1 MQRLEQDKMNLWLDC
16 LSVGMDNQHMLM
28 STEHLQC
35 ATKGSK
41 WLSWDWAWGPQLP
54 ITITNMSELKQAHLS
69 ITIWNLMQ
77 IATKQGMPTKH
88 TFFSRK
94 YQITGWFIQFQNRY
108 ASACIPAIQ
117 KIPAIAPNQEYNDSN
132 KFHHVIIERLFL
144 RSYLKKKKK
153 LVSQ

>member
-1 MQRLEQDKMNLWLDC
+1 MWRNSLLACDGSKKQRKINDTEQVRMDLRLDC
-16 LSVGMDNQHMLM
+16 LSIGMDNQYMLM

-54 ITITNMSELKQAHLS
+54 ITVTNMSELKQAHLS

-88 TFFSRK
+88 TFFS
-94 YQITGWFIQFQNRY
+94 QIISDNWLVYTIWFENRH
-108 ASACIPAIQ
+108 ASECIPAIQ
-117 KIPAIAPNQEYNDSN
+117 KIVMTISRI
-132 KFHHVIIERLFL
+132 KLC
-144 RSYLKKKKK
+144 RS
-153 LVSQ
+153 SAGI